1 MGLFVCFWSI
11 IDLQRY
17 ESSWCRT
24 QWFSISM
31 HYKMLTTI
39 SLVTIRHHTK
49 ILQNYWLYSP
59 CCTFHICDIYLV
71 AGSLYLLI
79 SLTYYSPLQNSLP
92 SGNHLFC
99 SLYLWLCFWC
109 LFICLVFLDSP
120 YKWNHTVFVFL
131 WLISLNII
139 PSRSIDVVAN
149 GKDFILFCGWVIF
162 HCVHTPHLLYPFL
175 YRWTL
180 RLLLYLGYYKLC
192 CNEHRGADIFL
203 S

>member
-1 MGLFVCFWSI
+1 MIWYFYTLQNDHNKSI
-11 IDLQRY
+11 ANLVQ
-17 ESSWCRT
+17 
-24 QWFSISM
+24 FS
-31 HYKMLTTI
+31 KTK
-39 SLVTIRHHTK
+39 VTI
-49 ILQNYWLYSP
+49 QS
-59 CCTFHICDIYLV
+59 
-71 AGSLYLLI
+71 
-79 SLTYYSPLQNSLP
+79 YYNIVDYIPHAVHFIP
-92 SGNHLFC
+92 MTHLFYNWKFVPLNLPHLFHSSPHTPPLWQPPVC
-99 SLYLWLCFWC
+99 SLYLWVCFC
-109 LFICLVFLDSP
+109 FVTFVHLFCFLDSV